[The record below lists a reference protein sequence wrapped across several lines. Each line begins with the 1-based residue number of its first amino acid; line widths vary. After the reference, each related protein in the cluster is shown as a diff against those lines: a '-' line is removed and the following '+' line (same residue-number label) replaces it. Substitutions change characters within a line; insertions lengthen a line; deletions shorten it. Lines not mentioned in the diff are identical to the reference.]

1 MIRSVLN
8 ELQSLV
14 EKLEGVDCA
23 WIFGSTAR
31 QEAGPL
37 SDVDVALLFQEG
49 MDSAGRAQA
58 AMTLMGKLQR
68 IGGPPVDIVVLNDAP
83 AALQHRVL
91 RDGRLI
97 FCRDTARR
105 VRFEVRAIREY
116 LDFQPVLERYD
127 RLLLQRAREGR
138 LGSR

>member
-1 MIRSVLN
+1 MIRSLLN

-37 SDVDVALLFQEG
+37 SDLDVALLFEEG
-49 MDSAGRAQA
+49 MDPAGRAQA
-58 AMTLMGKLQR
+58 AVTLMGKLQR
-68 IGGPPVDIVVLNDAP
+68 IGGPRVDVVVLNDAP
-83 AALQHRVL
+83 PAFQHRVL

-97 FCRDTARR
+97 FCRDPARR